1 MNKYILRTSF
11 FWLLI
16 LAVVIGVSTYRS
28 RQRQQPAS
36 RSDGVQPIASGPA
49 AQPENAGTMSSQKM
63 EAPLVPVQL
72 TDDQMQSIGVKTGTV
87 EYKQLSDDIRATG
100 TVDIDERLLS
110 YVQVRFPGYIR
121 RVFADATYQHVRK
134 GDPLF
139 TIYSPDLVATQQEY
153 LLALQNQKAMSTS
166 SVDGVAAGA
175 ASLSTAAEQRLQQW
189 DIPGSEITKVKE
201 TGKAISDLTIN
212 STVSG
217 YITERNA
224 LPNMYVEPSTRLY
237 TVADLSRVWVNAQ
250 VFQNDVGRL
259 KPGDSAAITVD
270 AYPNRIFS
278 ARVEDI
284 LPQVD
289 MTTRTVRVRLA
300 VSNPGVKL
308 KPGMFV
314 NVALKSAL
322 GRQLVVP
329 ASAVFQTG
337 TRQLVF
343 VDRGR
348 DSLEPK
354 DIVLGPRVAD
364 DFIVLKGLEAHQQIV
379 TSANFLLDSESQLQ
393 AAAGS
398 YTPPPPGAGN
408 AALQTEQHA
417 SVVNIDFTT
426 DPNPPSKGTNTF
438 RVKLTAANGG
448 PVTGADVMVKFF
460 MAAMPAMGMA
470 AMNTSSRL
478 VQRRAGLYEGQG
490 NLGSGGTWQVTITV
504 QQNGQTIATKQ
515 LRVNAEGEM

>member
-1 MNKYILRTSF
+1 MNKYILRTSL

-16 LAVVIGVSTYRS
+16 GTAVIGVIAYRS
-28 RQRQQPAS
+28 YLRQQPAS
-36 RSDGVQPIASGPA
+36 HADGVSPLASGPA
-49 AQPENAGTMSSQKM
+49 TQPENNATMSSQRM

-72 TDDQMQSIGVKTGTV
+72 SAEQMQSIGVKTGTV

-121 RVFADATYQHVRK
+121 RVFADATYQYVTK
-134 GDPLF
+134 GEPLF

-153 LLALQNQKAMSTS
+153 LLARQNQRAMSAS

-189 DIPGSEITKVKE
+189 EIPGSEIEKLKE

-212 STVSG
+212 SPVSG

-250 VFQNDVGRL
+250 VFQNDIGRL

-270 AYPNRIFS
+270 AYPTRTFSGRI
-278 ARVEDI
+278 EDI

-314 NVALKSAL
+314 NVELKSAL
-322 GRQLVVP
+322 GRHLVVP

-343 VDRGR
+343 VDHGNG
-348 DSLEPK
+348 SLEPK
-354 DIVLGPRVAD
+354 DVVLGPRVGD
-364 DFIVLKGLEAHQQIV
+364 DFIILRGIEAHQQVV

-408 AALQTEQHA
+408 TTPQTEQHA
-417 SVVNIDFTT
+417 SAINIDFTT
-426 DPNPPSKGTNTF
+426 DPNPPSKGANTF
-438 RVKLTAANGG
+438 RVKLTAANGS
-448 PVTGADVMVKFF
+448 PVTGADVTVKFF
-460 MAAMPAMGMA
+460 MAAMPAMGME
-470 AMNTSSRL
+470 AMNTTSKLTQKSD
-478 VQRRAGLYEGQG
+478 GLYEGQG
-490 NLGSGGTWQVTITV
+490 NLGSGGTWQVTITI
-504 QQNGQTIATKQ
+504 QQNGQTVATKQ
-515 LRVNAEGEM
+515 LRVNAEGGM